1 MLANL
6 DEMAMSES
14 LSMALAAHLGKERA
28 HALIQAVTKRA
39 LSSRK
44 SLRDAALEEAHVR
57 SALDE
62 SAIDQ
67 ALDPRNYLGA
77 TDTFI
82 DRSLSAWRS
91 TIA

>member
-1 MLANL
+1 
-6 DEMAMSES
+6 
-14 LSMALAAHLGKERA
+14 
-28 HALIQAVTKRA
+28 
-39 LSSRK
+39 
-44 SLRDAALEEAHVR
+44 VR